1 MANREIDFMAWNGR
15 ELYYPDS
22 LLNNPL
28 EVGYL
33 DDSGCPK
40 AQYGRPLIQYTGLK
54 DKNGKKIY
62 EGHIVKFGAQLG
74 SVAEVKWL
82 IKNAGFLVKDKWGDW
97 QWLYD
102 VVASTNCEI
111 IGNIY
116 ENPDLLEAKD
126 E

>member
-1 MANREIDFMAWNGR
+1 MANRTIKFRAWDKTNNRFVFARLEKDGWHIVDDIR
-15 ELYYPDS
+15 NCGELSDW
-22 LLNNPL
+22 
-28 EVGYL
+28 E
-33 DDSGCPK
+33 
-40 AQYGRPLIQYTGLK
+40 QYTGLK
-54 DKNGKKIY
+54 DKNGKEIW
-62 EGHIVKFGAQLG
+62 EGDIVKFGAQLG